1 MNKEH
6 LKKYGYLVIK
16 NVFKNDEVEKLTS
29 VMEKI
34 HKESNK
40 TVVSDLQNY
49 EETWEFLTNNKSQQQ
64 K

>member
-16 NVFKNDEVEKLTS
+16 NVFNNDEVEKLTS

-34 HKESNK
+34 HW
-40 TVVSDLQNY
+40 L
-49 EETWEFLTNNKSQQQ
+49 
-64 K
+64 